1 MQSNQETISDWFYLY
16 SQEIYNFLVYYT
28 GTRDVEDLVQEVFIK
43 AGKGLG
49 SYRKEAS
56 PKTWLMRI
64 ARNVAI
70 DKARTKETRLSR
82 LSLPWQDSSN
92 HRQTSSSPEQI
103 LLENEEKSE
112 LYQLI
117 NQQKKKFRDVL
128 ILRGIQGLSVSETA
142 VILDC
147 KETAVRTNYH
157 RAIQALKNEP
167 NWRDLYE
174 RTAPHSRHQT

>member
-49 SYRKEAS
+49 SYRQEAN

-70 DKARTKETRLSR
+70 DKARKKETRLNRISI
-82 LSLPWQDSSN
+82 PWQDTLET
-92 HRQTSSSPEQI
+92 HQTSSSAEQI
-103 LLENEEKSE
+103 LLENEKKSE

-142 VILDC
+142 LILDC

-174 RTAPHSRHQT
+174 RTAPHS